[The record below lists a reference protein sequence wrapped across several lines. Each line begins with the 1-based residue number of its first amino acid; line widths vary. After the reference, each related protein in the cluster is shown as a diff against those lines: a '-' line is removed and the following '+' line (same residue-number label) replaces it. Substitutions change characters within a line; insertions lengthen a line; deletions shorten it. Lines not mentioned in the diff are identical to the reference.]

1 MPKEGALSEKR
12 KKTNPKQDTK
22 VFWQLSERVFLGGES
37 DRSTMPNYAYR
48 LSKMRTE
55 NSH

>member
-48 LSKMRTE
+48 SSKMRTE